1 MTTPTSPANYRG
13 ALREARR
20 QIEAQKAAGR
30 SPTAL
35 VATAAEAVIA
45 TRERA
50 AQHARQ
56 VIRSLWEQTNPY
68 DDASVA
74 RFAAQAAR
82 AMKSVQTAAGRAAG
96 AAMVQQL
103 AAAGIKVVPTT
114 TYPLDVRAA
123 AIDVGDDG
131 KITLIR
137 KPTTVDYSGG
147 PGRGKII
154 VTPRGSTTEEVFR
167 RPARAFRFAQSEGRN
182 GLDSAHDRIDSLID
196 TNLMLAQRLA
206 QQELLAKASL
216 PPPVMLDNGKPYRY
230 VDYRGQMQYVRE
242 KRTVTGYRRVIHP
255 ELSRGGTCGM
265 CIAASDRVYKIHQL
279 MPIHDNCHCTISPVT
294 EDYDPG
300 SALNNLDLERIYGD
314 AGGNT
319 VAHLKRTRYQI
330 DEHGELGALLVPK
343 REYKPRS
350 KKAKQLTRG
359 KNSAS
364 LKRDEADKRETLT
377 KQIDVLERNLKRLRA
392 NGEPEDSSKVA
403 YHKRIIAKFRKE
415 LAAL

>member
-1 MTTPTSPANYRG
+1 M
-13 ALREARR
+13 
-20 QIEAQKAAGR
+20 QAQKSAGR
-30 SPTAL
+30 SSTAL
-35 VATAAEAVIA
+35 LATASEAMIV

-50 AQHARQ
+50 AQQAKQ
-56 VIRSLWEQTNPY
+56 VIRSLWAQTNPY

-74 RFAAQAAR
+74 RFAARAAGV
-82 AMKSVQTAAGRAAG
+82 MKSAQSAAGRAAA
-96 AAMVQQL
+96 AAMNQQL
-103 AAAGIKVVPTT
+103 AAASIKVVPST

-123 AIDVGDDG
+123 GIDVGDDG
-131 KITLIR
+131 KIALIR

-167 RPARAFRFAQSEGRN
+167 RPAQAFRFAQSEGRS
-182 GLDSAHDRIDSLID
+182 GIDAAHNRIDSLID

-230 VDYRGQMQYVRE
+230 VDYRGEMRYVRE

-265 CIAASDRVYKIHQL
+265 CIAASDRIYKIHQL
-279 MPIHDNCHCTISPVT
+279 MPIHDSCHCTISPVT

-300 SALNNLDLERIYGD
+300 SALNNLDLERIYSD

-330 DEHGELGALLVPK
+330 DEHGELGAVLVPK

-364 LKRDEADKRETLT
+364 LKRDETDKRETLT
-377 KQIDVLERNLKRLRA
+377 RQIDVLERNLKRLRA

-403 YHKRIIAKFRKE
+403 YRKRIIAKFRKE